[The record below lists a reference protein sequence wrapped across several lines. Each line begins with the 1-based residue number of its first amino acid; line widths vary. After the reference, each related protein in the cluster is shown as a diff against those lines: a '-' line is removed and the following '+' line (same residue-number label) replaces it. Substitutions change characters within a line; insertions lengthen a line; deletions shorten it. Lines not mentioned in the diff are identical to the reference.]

1 MALFDFLFKRK
12 KDEPQPAAEDRP
24 SENPPAEE
32 AAESAETPEPPSE
45 PAPPAEPSPQ
55 ADTAEADTAEGEPLS
70 EREAFLR
77 DIRNADRS
85 SLLNHPAQAGTAA
98 DAENSQP
105 AAPAEAPAPT
115 QEPETPSDG
124 LHPENEAET
133 AEEPAEQ
140 EPVEEKEQPSE
151 TQPAEEQPTEVR
163 HTEEQPEQEPAAEK
177 APTVEDQPVA
187 EQSAEEQPAETGGWT
202 ARLKQ
207 GLSKS
212 RDKMAKSLA
221 GVFGGGKI
229 DEDLYEELETVLLT
243 SDMGIEATEHLMDEV
258 RRRVSLKGL
267 SDGRELRQALKEA
280 VYDLLAPLEKP
291 LEIPDNGQPFV
302 IMMAG
307 INGAGKTTSIGKLA
321 KYFQSQGKS
330 VILAAGDTFR
340 AAAREQ
346 LQEWGE
352 RNGVTVISQVKGDSA
367 AVCFDAVEAAKARK
381 IDIVLADTAGRLP
394 TQLHLME
401 EIKKVKRVLQKSMP
415 DAPHEIIVVLDANIG
430 QNAVNQVAAFDDAL
444 GVTGLI
450 VTKLDG
456 TAKGGVLAALASSRP
471 IPVRYIGVGEK
482 IDDLR
487 PFDARAFV
495 DALID
500 N

>member
-45 PAPPAEPSPQ
+45 PAQPAEPSPQ
-55 ADTAEADTAEGEPLS
+55 ADTAETDAAEGEPLS

-85 SLLNHPAQAGTAA
+85 SLLSHPAQAGTAV

-115 QEPETPSDG
+115 QEPETLSDG

-133 AEEPAEQ
+133 AEEPAKQ
-140 EPVEEKEQPSE
+140 EPVEEKEQSAE

-163 HTEEQPEQEPAAEK
+163 HTEGQPEQELAAEK
-177 APTVEDQPVA
+177 AQAVE
-187 EQSAEEQPAETGGWT
+187 EQAAEEQPAETGGWT

-221 GVFGGGKI
+221 SVFGGGKI

-352 RNGVTVISQVKGDSA
+352 RNGVTVISQAKGDSA

-430 QNAVNQVAAFDDAL
+430 QNAVNQVKAFDDAL
-444 GVTGLI
+444 GLTGLI

-456 TAKGGVLAALASSRP
+456 TAKGGILAALASDRP
-471 IPVRYIGVGEK
+471 VPVRYIGVGEG

-495 DALID
+495 DALLD
-500 N
+500 

>member
-55 ADTAEADTAEGEPLS
+55 ADNAEADTAEGEPLS

-85 SLLNHPAQAGTAA
+85 SLLSHPAQAGTAT
-98 DAENSQP
+98 DTENSQP
-105 AAPAEAPAPT
+105 VEAPAPT

-124 LHPENEAET
+124 LHPENEDET

-163 HTEEQPEQEPAAEK
+163 HAEEQPEQEPAAEK
-177 APTVEDQPVA
+177 AQAVEDRPVA
-187 EQSAEEQPAETGGWT
+187 EQQPDEEQPVETGGWT

-352 RNGVTVISQVKGDSA
+352 RNGVTVISQAKGDSA

>member
-45 PAPPAEPSPQ
+45 PAQPAEPSPQ
-55 ADTAEADTAEGEPLS
+55 ADTAETDAAEGEPLS

-85 SLLNHPAQAGTAA
+85 SLLSHPAQAGTAA

-105 AAPAEAPAPT
+105 AEAPAPT
-115 QEPETPSDG
+115 QEPETLSDG
-124 LHPENEAET
+124 PHPENEAET
-133 AEEPAEQ
+133 AEEPAKQ
-140 EPVEEKEQPSE
+140 EPIEEKEQLSE

-163 HTEEQPEQEPAAEK
+163 HIEGQPEQEPAAEK
-177 APTVEDQPVA
+177 AQAVEEQPV
-187 EQSAEEQPAETGGWT
+187 EKQPAEEQPAETGGWA

-352 RNGVTVISQVKGDSA
+352 RNGVTVISQAKGDSA